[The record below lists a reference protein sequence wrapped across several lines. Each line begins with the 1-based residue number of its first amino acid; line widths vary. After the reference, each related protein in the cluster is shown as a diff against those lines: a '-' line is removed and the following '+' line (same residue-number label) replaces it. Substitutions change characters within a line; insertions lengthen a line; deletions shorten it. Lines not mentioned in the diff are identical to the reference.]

1 MKDNR
6 GFTIIEVLA
15 TIIIISLIST
25 IVSRFIGSTL
35 TISQN
40 EAYEIMKNNIIS
52 ASEDY
57 LKECGNGILEC
68 NITWTNN
75 KTSFSAIELKNSG
88 YFKSLESPIDGKDL
102 SNCLNIKAEKE
113 NVTIK
118 VNLIDNC
125 Y

>member
-88 YFKSLESPIDGKDL
+88 YFKSLGSPIDGKDL

-113 NVTIK
+113 NGTIK